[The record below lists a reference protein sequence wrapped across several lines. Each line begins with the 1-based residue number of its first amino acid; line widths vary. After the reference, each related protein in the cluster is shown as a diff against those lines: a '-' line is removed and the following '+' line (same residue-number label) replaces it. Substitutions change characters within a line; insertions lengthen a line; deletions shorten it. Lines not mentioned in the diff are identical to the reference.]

1 MYLFL
6 SSRDSLHQYP
16 NNVWCD
22 FTTVFPGE
30 LEVDETWECALLDIN
45 CIPQVE
51 REFIVFADLV
61 KQNYVKDTSAS
72 VLRAVNYSGSTFS
85 NPYYIP
91 VNRSNISQVRI
102 YIRDLETGKVPSES
116 VSRLNCTLGFRKK
129 KRNGK

>member
-16 NNVWCD
+16 NNVWYD

-45 CIPQVE
+45 CNPQVE

-85 NPYYIP
+85 NPYIP
-91 VNRSNISQVRI
+91 VNRSNISQARI

-116 VSRLNCTLGFRKK
+116 VSHLNCTLGFRKK
-129 KRNGK
+129 KENGK